1 MFIVESL
8 PAGIGGLALG
18 TPGPPVRGSYY
29 FGVIV
34 RGGTQWAQ
42 IARVTAHEAAHFLAL
57 QHVQNV
63 GVSGTRY
70 PDPLDDTAPGMPN
83 LMESGTQLTAG
94 QAFALSR
101 SSLLLE

>member
-1 MFIVESL
+1 
-8 PAGIGGLALG
+8 
-18 TPGPPVRGSYY
+18 

-34 RGGTQWAQ
+34 RTGANW
-42 IARVTAHEAAHFLAL
+42 ISNARVVAHEAAHFLAL

-63 GVSGTRY
+63 GVSGMRY
-70 PDPLDDTAPGMPN
+70 PDPIDDTTPGAGN

-101 SSLLLE
+101 SALLVR